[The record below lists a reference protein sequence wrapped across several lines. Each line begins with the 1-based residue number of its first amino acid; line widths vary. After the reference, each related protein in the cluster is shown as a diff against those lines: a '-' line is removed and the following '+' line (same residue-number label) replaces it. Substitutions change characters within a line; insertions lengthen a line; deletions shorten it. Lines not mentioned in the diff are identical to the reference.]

1 MASKTNVF
9 QCSQSKINA
18 WRKCKYYA
26 YLRYIEGL
34 RKRFKD
40 RPLQFG
46 TLMHLVLEE
55 DANGRQPYKALMAA
69 TREQKLFAQERE
81 QLEQTAEE
89 VRVIARD
96 YFNFW
101 DEAKPAQQLKPL
113 KRKGKSAEHQ
123 IFVPIAPGIQLE
135 VRLDL
140 IAERGTGGNFLTDHK
155 TFRQKPTDDHRWRS
169 LQANIYKR
177 ATDIAEIKIDGMC
190 WNYIRSKPPTLPQ
203 LKKDG
208 ELSLK
213 RLDTLP
219 EALRIFGK
227 VQKIEIPSRMMD
239 TAIANRR
246 NWFSRDFMAFRGT
259 TVKLMTDDFIES
271 ARDMAQNLGVQ
282 KAKTIDRHCDWCEM
296 EAICRAELQG
306 SNRNLIIKQEYTTR
320 EQRKKD
326 EEALASA
333 D

>member
-1 MASKTNVF
+1 MASNVF
-9 QCSQSKINA
+9 QCSQTKINA
-18 WRKCKYYA
+18 WRRCKYYA
-26 YLRYIEGL
+26 FLRYIEGL

-46 TLMHLVLEE
+46 TLTHLVLEE
-55 DANGRQPYKALMAA
+55 DANGRPPFKALTAA
-69 TREQKLFAQERE
+69 TKEQKLFVQERE
-81 QLEQTAEE
+81 ELERIAGD
-89 VRVIARD
+89 VRVIMRD
-96 YFNFW
+96 YFDFW
-101 DEAKPAQQLKPL
+101 DQAKPNQQLKPI
-113 KRKGKSAEHQ
+113 KRKGKKAEHQ
-123 IFVPIAPGIQLE
+123 IFVEIAKGIQLE

-140 IAERGTGGNFLTDHK
+140 LAERGTGGVFLTDHK
-155 TFRQKPTDDHRWRS
+155 TFKQKPSEDHRWRS
-169 LQANIYKR
+169 LQANMYKR

-203 LKKDG
+203 MKKDG

-219 EALRIFGK
+219 EALRVFGK
-227 VQKIEIPSRMMD
+227 VQKIEIPERMMQ
-239 TAIANRR
+239 TALANRSH
-246 NWFSRDFMAFRGT
+246 WFMRDFMAFRGT
-259 TVKLMTDDFIES
+259 TVKLVSEDFIES

-306 SNRNLIIKQEYTTR
+306 GDRRYIIQKEYTTR
-320 EQRKKD
+320 EQRKKA
-326 EEALASA
+326 EQEALASA

>member
-1 MASKTNVF
+1 MIF

-18 WRKCKYYA
+18 WRRCRYYA

-46 TLMHLVLEE
+46 TLTHTVLEE
-55 DANGRQPYKALMAA
+55 DANGRNAFKALSVA
-69 TREQKLFAQERE
+69 TKEQKLFKQERE
-81 QLEQTAEE
+81 QLEQTADD
-89 VRVIARD
+89 VRIIMRD
-96 YFNFW
+96 YFEYW
-101 DEAKPAQQLKPL
+101 DEAPANKQLRPIS
-113 KRKGKSAEHQ
+113 RKGKSAEHQ
-123 IFVPIAPGIQLE
+123 IFVDIAKGIQLE

-140 IAERGTGGNFLTDHK
+140 LAHRGTGGVFLVDHK
-155 TFRQKPTDDHRWRS
+155 TFRQKPAEDHRWRS

-177 ATDIAEIKIDGMC
+177 ALDIVKFKVDGMC

-203 LKKDG
+203 MKKNG

-219 EALRIFGK
+219 EALKTFGK
-227 VQKIEIPSRMMD
+227 VNKIKIPARMME
-239 TAIANRR
+239 TAEKNRS
-246 NWFSRDFMAFRGT
+246 NWFMRDFMPFRST
-259 TVKLMTDDFIES
+259 TVNLMTDDFIET

-296 EAICRAELQG
+296 EPICRAELQG
-306 SNRNLIIKQEYTTR
+306 GDRKYIIQKEYTTR
-320 EQRKKD
+320 EQRKK
-326 EEALASA
+326 EEQTLASA

>member
-1 MASKTNVF
+1 MASNVF

-18 WRKCKYYA
+18 WRRCKYYA
-26 YLRYIEGL
+26 FLRYIEGL

-46 TLMHLVLEE
+46 TLTHLVLEE
-55 DANGRQPYKALMAA
+55 DANGRQPFKALTVA
-69 TREQKLFAQERE
+69 TKEQKLFAQERE
-81 QLEQTAEE
+81 QLEQTADD
-89 VRVIARD
+89 VRVIMRD
-96 YFNFW
+96 YFEFW
-101 DEAKPAQQLKPL
+101 DEARPSQQLKPV

-123 IFVPIAPGIQLE
+123 IFVDVAKGIQLE

-140 IAERGTGGNFLTDHK
+140 LAERGTGGTFLVDHK
-155 TFRQKPTDDHRWRS
+155 TFRQKPTEDHRWRS
-169 LQANIYKR
+169 LQANIYKQ
-177 ATDIAEIKIDGMC
+177 ALDQVKFKVDGMC

-203 LKKDG
+203 MKKDG
-208 ELSLK
+208 TLSLK

-219 EALRIFGK
+219 EALRTFGK
-227 VQKIEIPSRMMD
+227 KQKIIIPTRMMQ
-239 TAIANRR
+239 TAEANRSH
-246 NWFSRDFMAFRGT
+246 WFMRDFMPFRAV
-259 TVKLMTDDFIES
+259 TVKAMTQDFIES

-306 SNRNLIIKQEYTTR
+306 GDVKYIKAKEYTTR
-320 EQRKKD
+320 EQRKK
-326 EEALASA
+326 EEAELAQA

>member
-1 MASKTNVF
+1 MSNVF
-9 QCSQSKINA
+9 QCSQTKINA
-18 WRKCKYYA
+18 WRRCKYYA
-26 YLRYIEGL
+26 FLRYVEGL

-46 TLMHLVLEE
+46 TLTHLVLEV
-55 DANGRQPYKALMAA
+55 DANGGQPFKALTTA
-69 TREQKLFAQERE
+69 TKEQKLFASERE
-81 QLEQTAEE
+81 ELEQIAGD
-89 VRVIARD
+89 VRVIMRD
-96 YFNFW
+96 YFEYW
-101 DEAKPAQQLKPL
+101 DQAPANKQLLPI

-123 IFVPIAPGIQLE
+123 IFVSIAPAIQLE

-140 IAERGTGGNFLTDHK
+140 LAERGSGGIFLVDHK
-155 TFRQKPTDDHRWRS
+155 TFRQKPSDDHRWRS
-169 LQANIYKR
+169 LQANLYKK
-177 ATDIAEIKIDGMC
+177 AADLAEIKLDGMC

-203 LKKDG
+203 VNKNG
-208 ELSLK
+208 SLSLK

-219 EALRIFGK
+219 GALKIFAK
-227 VQKIEIPSRMMD
+227 AQKLEIPSRMMD
-239 TAIANRR
+239 TAIKNRSS
-246 NWFSRDFMAFRGT
+246 WFMRDFMAFRGT
-259 TVKLMTDDFIES
+259 TVKLMFEDFVET

-306 SNRNLIIKQEYTTR
+306 GDVKYIKEKEYTTR